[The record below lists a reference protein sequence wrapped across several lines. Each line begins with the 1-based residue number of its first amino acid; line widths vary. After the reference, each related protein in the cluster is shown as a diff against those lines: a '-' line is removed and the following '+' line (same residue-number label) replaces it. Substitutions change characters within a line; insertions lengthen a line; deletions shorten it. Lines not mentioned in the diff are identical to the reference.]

1 MLIAQLYSL
10 KLRSIAIDLSS
21 LLNNILKE
29 NESNNCKLLAN
40 VSGKRK
46 REEL

>member
-21 LLNNILKE
+21 LLNNILKA
-29 NESNNCKLLAN
+29 NESNNCKLVAKI
-40 VSGKRK
+40 SGKSK